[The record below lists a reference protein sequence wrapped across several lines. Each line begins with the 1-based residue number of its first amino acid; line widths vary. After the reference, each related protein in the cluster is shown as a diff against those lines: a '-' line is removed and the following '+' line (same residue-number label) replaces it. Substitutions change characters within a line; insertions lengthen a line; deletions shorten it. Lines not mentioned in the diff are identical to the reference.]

1 MSVEANRG
9 QSRTIEANR
18 GLLRSSSHH
27 HAAQPRPFRAG
38 RDAVGTTAL
47 LAKQVSIP
55 LQNCF
60 GRCQMPVR
68 GTATDLS
75 SGNARIALCIQDESP
90 CDDFKWCLV
99 ILSRVACKSGCITS
113 HRWQSPGWSGGGC
126 CSRGSEHRP
135 SSLRWQD
142 LMQPRRQ
149 QRRQAVPHSLHHLSK
164 RYVWEQLLQS
174 CCELCAYY
182 AKLKSQ
188 LLAARQTGGVLQQLC
203 TSSASMHKR
212 CPKHSQHWN
221 AAHKPGCQ
229 MTIIMDR

>member
-1 MSVEANRG
+1 M
-9 QSRTIEANR
+9 
-18 GLLRSSSHH
+18 
-27 HAAQPRPFRAG
+27 
-38 RDAVGTTAL
+38 

-90 CDDFKWCLV
+90 CDDFKRCLV

-135 SSLRWQD
+135 SSPRWQD

-149 QRRQAVPHSLHHLSK
+149 QRRQAIPHSPHHLSN

-174 CCELCAYY
+174 CCQLCAYY
-182 AKLKSQ
+182 ASQ
-188 LLAARQTGGVLQQLC
+188 SPSFWLPGRREGSC
-203 TSSASMHKR
+203 SSSAR
-212 CPKHSQHWN
+212 
-221 AAHKPGCQ
+221 AAQEC
-229 MTIIMDR
+229 TRDDRNIPSTGMLRTNWISNDYHHG